1 MISRGEAE
9 SICQNDVRF
18 KVELYLYNGITI
30 SCIPSSFDYNSDT
43 LHVTEFF
50 SGEKRQIEIRRDIIN
65 SYRQILP
72 NNHQIS
78 NIEDVSPTF
87 QGEFAKKLIVIG
99 AGASHGYSPN
109 LDAVRQEFCP
119 PLANGIFQNSFDQ
132 LLDNFNGA
140 KNLATSA
147 YGLSD
152 IEDFFQGLWD
162 RVANA
167 QRKELSLVYSLIS
180 TQYYLSSLFLEIS
193 KKQKGNKYNYYQQL
207 VQIID
212 EYLAGS
218 RGNEKVLIVNFNYDL
233 LLEEALSSYQGYT
246 YTDISDYA
254 DYKNRQIL
262 LFKPHGSCNWF
273 REIDKLGLSHSHNE
287 GNLQDVLVKTSKK
300 LWTDKKNL
308 GELRQ
313 MLLEE
318 LIITDGNPVDRAYHR
333 NYFPQL
339 LIPFKDKD
347 DFSMPNSHL
356 QILTHLLSKVEEI
369 LVIGWK
375 GSEVKFNKLLEDHLS
390 QKELKFYY
398 ANYTDYSIA
407 DIYSTLLPKAEIN
420 NVGDFF
426 IGKDVSKWNNSKA
439 DFGNLMRYLKTEDNF
454 FFK

>member
-9 SICQNDVRF
+9 NICQNDVRF
-18 KVELYLYNGITI
+18 KVDLNLYNGITI
-30 SCIPSSFDYNSDT
+30 SCIPSRFDHNTDT

-50 SGEKRQIEIRRDIIN
+50 LGGQRNIEVRRDIIN
-65 SYRQILP
+65 GYSQILP
-72 NNHQIS
+72 NNQRIF
-78 NIEDVSPTF
+78 NVEDVSPTF
-87 QGEFAKKLIVIG
+87 QGEFAKKLIIIG
-99 AGASHGYSPN
+99 AGASHGYSSN
-109 LDAVRQEFCP
+109 LEGIRKDFCP

-147 YGLSD
+147 YGLND
-152 IEDFFQGLWD
+152 IEDFFQSLWN

-180 TQYYLSSLFLEIS
+180 TQYYLSSLFLNIS
-193 KKQKGNKYNYYQQL
+193 KKQRGNKYNYYQQL
-207 VQIID
+207 VQVVD

-218 RGNEKVLIVNFNYDL
+218 KGNEKVLIVNFNYDL

-273 REIDKLGLSHSHNE
+273 REIDRLGLSHSHNE
-287 GNLQDVLVKTSKK
+287 GDLQDVLVKTSKK

-308 GELRQ
+308 GELHE
-313 MLLEE
+313 MLLDE
-318 LIITDGNPVDRAYHR
+318 LIITDGPPVETAYHR

-347 DFSMPNSHL
+347 DFSMPDMHL
-356 QILTHLLSKVEEI
+356 NILTYLLSKVEDV
-369 LVIGWK
+369 LVVGWK
-375 GSEVKFNKLLEDHLS
+375 GSEAKFNKLLQEQLS
-390 QKELKFYY
+390 HKALNFYY
-398 ANYTDYSIA
+398 ANYTDNSIK
-407 DIYSTLLPKAEIN
+407 DIYSELLPKAQIRN
-420 NVGDFF
+420 IGDFF
-426 IGKDVSKWNNSKA
+426 IDKDASKWHNAKA
-439 DFGNLMRYLKTEDNF
+439 DFGNLMRYLKTEENF